1 MIKPEWTWMYF
12 NEEWNQTKD
21 NKIGLKSYMC
31 NMDDKDDD
39 DYQDHLEDG
48 VDDFISTPK
57 ETPYNDDDYD
67 Y

>member
-31 NMDDKDDD
+31 NIDKEEEDDEST
-39 DYQDHLEDG
+39 YVDG
-48 VDDFISTPK
+48 VDERPK
-57 ETPYNDDDYD
+57 PKQVEYNDDDYD

>member
-1 MIKPEWTWMYF
+1 MIKPEWNWMYF

-31 NMDDKDDD
+31 NIDKEEEDDEST
-39 DYQDHLEDG
+39 YVDG
-48 VDDFISTPK
+48 VDERPK
-57 ETPYNDDDYD
+57 PKQVEYNDDDYD

>member
-31 NMDDKDDD
+31 NIDKDEDIDD
-39 DYQDHLEDG
+39 DESTYVDG
-48 VDDFISTPK
+48 VDERPK
-57 ETPYNDDDYD
+57 PKQVEYNDDDYD